1 MDDAQKGAKALDN
14 SDFPAAIKWY
24 TKALTVNPHATDYYI
39 KRSTAYSRVKPED
52 GGPKLQE
59 ALHDADMAV
68 ALGIQRA
75 RREQIIAGQMRRG
88 IVLYQS
94 ERYGDAELIFQLVR
108 AKVGQEDDSKKG
120 DLRAALASHENP
132 TASQDKK
139 TRQQLQIWEMKV
151 KSQMAKLESSDE
163 KTKVVVKEI
172 PDIKVPTEDEL
183 KATYR
188 AQLENG
194 GTPSTPDSSGLS
206 STQEKKDT
214 AAEAN
219 PAPSTANPPPTPLP
233 SNTLSRTRHEWYQ
246 SNDSVVIT
254 IYAKGV
260 PKDKADVDIQETS
273 FSITFPL
280 PTGSEFS
287 FVLDPLF
294 APVDPSSSKF
304 NIMSTK
310 VEVTLRKQSPGR
322 KWATLEGTGQQEEKI
337 SPGTTALKDASNQAN
352 QPIKTD
358 KAPVYPTSSK
368 SGPKDWD
375 KVVSNIQKNEK
386 KAKKSEKGDNSKE
399 DDKEDDPDS
408 DLSDYGSG
416 DAVDS
421 FFKKLYA
428 NSDPDTRRAM
438 TKSFYESNGT
448 ALNTNWSEVGKGRVK
463 EHPPSDD

>member
-1 MDDAQKGAKALDN
+1 
-14 SDFPAAIKWY
+14 
-24 TKALTVNPHATDYYI
+24 
-39 KRSTAYSRVKPED
+39 
-52 GGPKLQE
+52 
-59 ALHDADMAV
+59 
-68 ALGIQRA
+68 
-75 RREQIIAGQMRRG
+75 
-88 IVLYQS
+88 
-94 ERYGDAELIFQLVR
+94 
-108 AKVGQEDDSKKG
+108 
-120 DLRAALASHENP
+120 
-132 TASQDKK
+132 
-139 TRQQLQIWEMKV
+139 
-151 KSQMAKLESSDE
+151 
-163 KTKVVVKEI
+163 
-172 PDIKVPTEDEL
+172 
-183 KATYR
+183 
-188 AQLENG
+188 
-194 GTPSTPDSSGLS
+194 
-206 STQEKKDT
+206 
-214 AAEAN
+214 
-219 PAPSTANPPPTPLP
+219 
-233 SNTLSRTRHEWYQ
+233 
-246 SNDSVVIT
+246 
-254 IYAKGV
+254 
-260 PKDKADVDIQETS
+260 
-273 FSITFPL
+273 
-280 PTGSEFS
+280 
-287 FVLDPLF
+287 
-294 APVDPSSSKF
+294 
-304 NIMSTK
+304 MSTK